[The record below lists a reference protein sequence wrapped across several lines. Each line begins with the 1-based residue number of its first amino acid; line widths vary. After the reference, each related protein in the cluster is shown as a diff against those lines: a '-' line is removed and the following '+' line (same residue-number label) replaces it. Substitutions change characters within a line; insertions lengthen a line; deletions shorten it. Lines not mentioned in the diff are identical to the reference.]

1 MVDMTFLEK
10 IKVVVDR
17 RYNSELL
24 KRHDG
29 DFFCNKWWCFKVKVE
44 TIPMSEIK
52 TKIKSINLKP
62 IHKQIELDIIERGFD
77 YNKGHIYLTNNNYI
91 FDGYHRYFIL
101 KRHFDDTLLVTVY
114 RLTDVTSGLTY
125 AVKMTF
131 IHLFVKIYRFL
142 FKRNKGQIIELNL

>member
-1 MVDMTFLEK
+1 M
-10 IKVVVDR
+10 
-17 RYNSELL
+17 
-24 KRHDG
+24 
-29 DFFCNKWWCFKVKVE
+29 
-44 TIPMSEIK
+44 
-52 TKIKSINLKP
+52 
-62 IHKQIELDIIERGFD
+62 DIIERGFD
-77 YNKGHIYLTNNNYI
+77 YSKGHMYLTNRNYI